1 MFATSHPRDKTRL
14 DAAQQ
19 IRANRH
25 SALKQPEVSLSQS
38 GSSKFFHNTAT
49 HFPDLKASSE

>member
-1 MFATSHPRDKTRL
+1 MFATSHPRDEPQL

-25 SALKQPEVSLSQS
+25 SALRQQKVLLSQS
-38 GSSKFFHNTAT
+38 GSSKFFHNIAT
-49 HFPDLKASSE
+49 HFPDLKASRE